1 MIVVKK
7 DIQGELRKEA
17 YVMKYYLIGIK
28 GAGMSALALILD
40 DLGYE
45 VIGYDDAKEHRF
57 TEDKLIER
65 GIKIY
70 SDENDAM
77 DKDAI
82 VVYSSA
88 IFKDHRELAKAQELD
103 VRMYEYHEMLGKLTR
118 KFDTVCISG
127 CHGKTTTTA
136 MISHIMENIDGCNY
150 LIGDGRGHA
159 NKDNK
164 NFILEACEYRR
175 HFLAY
180 EPDYIII
187 TNIGLDH
194 MDYFKD
200 IDDIISAFQEFGNK
214 AEKMVLICGDDQY
227 THVLDLNK
235 PVYYYGL
242 EEDNDIQARNVEYRN
257 DGTAFDVFIEDEYYG
272 HFDLPLFGKHNLLNA
287 LAAIGLCH
295 YKRYDA
301 KEVSKQLKTFK
312 GAERRFKETFI
323 GNNVIVDDY
332 AHHPTEVAVTIKSAR
347 QKYPDKKIIAV
358 FKAHTFSR
366 VVDFKDEFVR
376 ALNLADKAYIMD
388 INYDRE
394 KPEDYPGVDAYTI
407 INELDNGDYIEQG
420 MSDKLMEYD
429 NAVILFMSS
438 KEIYLLE
445 DEYKKK
451 LEDKLNLEDK

>member
-1 MIVVKK
+1 
-7 DIQGELRKEA
+7 
-17 YVMKYYLIGIK
+17 MKYYLIGIK
-28 GAGMSALALILD
+28 GAGMSALALILN

-57 TEDKLIER
+57 TEDKLLER

-70 SDENDAM
+70 TDENDVM
-77 DKDAI
+77 DKDTI
-82 VVYSSA
+82 VIYSSA
-88 IFKDHRELAKAQELD
+88 IFKDHRELLKAQELD
-103 VRMYEYHEMLGKLTR
+103 VRMYEYHEMLGKLSK
-118 KFDTVCISG
+118 KFETVCISG

-136 MISHIMENIDGCNY
+136 MISHIIENIDGCNY

-159 NKDNK
+159 DKENK

-180 EPDYIII
+180 EPDYVII

-214 AEKMVLICGDDQY
+214 AEKMALICGDDQY

-257 DGTAFDVFIEDEYYG
+257 DGTSFDVFIEDEYYG

-301 KEVSKQLKTFK
+301 KEVSRQLKTFK
-312 GAERRFKETFI
+312 GAERRFKETVI

-332 AHHPTEVAVTIKSAR
+332 AHHPTEVAVTIKSAK
-347 QKYPDKKIIAV
+347 QKYPDKKIVAV
-358 FKAHTFSR
+358 FKPHTFSR

-376 ALNLADKAYIMD
+376 ALNLADKAYVMD

-407 INELDNGDYIEQG
+407 INDLENGDYIEQG
-420 MSDKLMEYD
+420 MADKLMEYD
-429 NAVILFMSS
+429 NTVILFMSS

-451 LEDKLNLEDK
+451 LEEKINLEDK